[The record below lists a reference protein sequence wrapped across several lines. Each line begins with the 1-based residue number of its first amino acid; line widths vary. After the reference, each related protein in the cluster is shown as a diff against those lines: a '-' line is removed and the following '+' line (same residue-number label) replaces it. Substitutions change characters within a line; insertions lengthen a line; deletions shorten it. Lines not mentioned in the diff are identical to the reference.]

1 VPSSKAKDASATI
14 WGDGDNK
21 LSFTFKD
28 TGLSDSDGI
37 TNNNTITVD
46 GLKEGET
53 WQYSTDGGAT
63 FH

>member
-1 VPSSKAKDASATI
+1 MVKPTI
-14 WGDGDNK
+14 FGGDGDGDNK

-46 GLKEGET
+46 GLNVNFSYT
-53 WQYSTDGGAT
+53 
-63 FH
+63 